1 MMQSKKLLSI
11 LRDETRLSCRDAR
24 HFKGCESGMVTWASL
39 IGICFLMVLAG
50 LVYNTGNTINR
61 KLETQNAAD
70 AASYSG
76 SLWVARGMNAVTAS
90 NHLIG
95 ELTALYVIHHS
106 LGGEFL
112 DEELG
117 DENDQQEVE
126 NWNEMVEMG
135 YDMNENST
143 IPAAEPGPV
152 TNVPKSDVNSTIYE
166 AMMRLKRVMFG
177 AYMGHVIAYGTYQVG
192 QSLLSNPYT
201 AALGAAMVA
210 IGLAGM
216 AAALVVELK
225 VIQEYLVLTVVE
237 VVAIGGA
244 PVKRMIPTFIDGLY
258 LYQKATYIA
267 TPLLAKNAA
276 EEVARKHGAEGVMRG
291 DIPSAIPSSIDSLLS
306 QGLKIYPTLPV
317 EPEDTTNE
325 QRSQLMRATYPW
337 VAYWR
342 ADIRR
347 FFRNWCTLSKATDY
361 YLNWTNRYSLQAC
374 EWLRH
379 ERQNYN
385 AQLTVVNHGR
395 SGSGDGKNGHDIKL
409 FVMVGLNEQNV
420 DKSQEKWNDWNNKTQ
435 ATGKAEA
442 LFVHMGFAKL
452 ESPKV
457 SAPAFFRQENPDG
470 VVALSQSM
478 VYSANK
484 QQRPAGT
491 PGNGQ
496 RQAEVG
502 WDTLNWVA
510 NAIEYKTNRDLS
522 SPPRIRLNW
531 HAKLT
536 PVTLSKLTRV
546 YPTLANTGK
555 VEQTLRHTRESL
567 FLTNH

>member
-1 MMQSKKLLSI
+1 
-11 LRDETRLSCRDAR
+11 
-24 HFKGCESGMVTWASL
+24 
-39 IGICFLMVLAG
+39 
-50 LVYNTGNTINR
+50 
-61 KLETQNAAD
+61 
-70 AASYSG
+70 
-76 SLWVARGMNAVTAS
+76 
-90 NHLIG
+90 
-95 ELTALYVIHHS
+95 VIHHS

-112 DEELG
+112 DEEMG
-117 DENDQQEVE
+117 DENDTQEVE
-126 NWNEMVEMG
+126 NWNDMVETG

-166 AMMRLKRVMFG
+166 AMLQLKQVMFG
-177 AYMGHVIAYGTYQVG
+177 AYVGHVIAYGTYQVG

-237 VVAIGGA
+237 MVAIGVA

-258 LYQKATYIA
+258 LYQQAAYIA
-267 TPLLAKNAA
+267 TPLLAKNSA

-291 DIPSAIPSSIDSLLS
+291 DIPSEIPSSINSLIS
-306 QGLKIYPTLPV
+306 QGLKVYPTLPV
-317 EPEDTTNE
+317 EPEDTSNE
-325 QRSQLMRATYPW
+325 ERSQLMRATYPW

-347 FFRNWCTLSKATDY
+347 FFRNWCTLSGATDF
-361 YLNWTNRYSLQAC
+361 YLKWTNRYSLQAC
-374 EWLRH
+374 TWLRH
-379 ERQNYN
+379 DQQKYDAE
-385 AQLTVVNHGR
+385 LTVVNHGE
-395 SGSGDGKNGHDIKL
+395 SESSGDGKNGHNIKL
-409 FVMVGLNEQNV
+409 YVMVGLNEQNV
-420 DKSQEKWNDWNNKTQ
+420 DKSQEKWNDWHNKSAASSQ
-435 ATGKAEA
+435 AES

-452 ESPKV
+452 ETPKV

-470 VVALSQSM
+470 FVAISQSM
-478 VYSANK
+478 VYNANK

-491 PGNGQ
+491 PGDGQ

-502 WDTLNWVA
+502 WDTLNWIS
-510 NAIEYKTNRDLS
+510 NAIEYKTNSDLS

-531 HAKLT
+531 HAKLS

-546 YPTLANTGK
+546 YPTLLTTGK
-555 VEQTLRHTRESL
+555 VEETLRHSREAL
-567 FLTNH
+567 YLTNH